1 MRFSTLRRGWAA
13 VATTALML
21 AVSVPASASMAAQ
34 GRQDRRDGAPYE
46 RSYGRARFDDHDRQ
60 TVHEWYRRHR
70 NAPPPGLRDR
80 DRLPANMSG
89 RIVVGSYLDR
99 DLRARAHAVP
109 ADLMHRLP
117 PPPRGDRYLLVDG
130 QLCAVDHS
138 YRVEDSIRISA
149 WWGE

>member
-1 MRFSTLRRGWAA
+1 MRFTTLRRNMAA
-13 VATTALML
+13 VATTAMML
-21 AVSVPASASMAAQ
+21 TVSVPASASMAAQ
-34 GRQDRRDGAPYE
+34 DRQHDRQYDH
-46 RSYGRARFDDHDRQ
+46 SYDHRRFDDHDRQ
-60 TVHEWYRRHR
+60 TVHEWYQRHR

-80 DRLPANMSG
+80 DRLPGHLSG
-89 RIVVGSYLDR
+89 RVVVGSYLDR
-99 DLRARAHAVP
+99 DLRAHAHAVP
-109 ADLMHRLP
+109 ADLARRLP